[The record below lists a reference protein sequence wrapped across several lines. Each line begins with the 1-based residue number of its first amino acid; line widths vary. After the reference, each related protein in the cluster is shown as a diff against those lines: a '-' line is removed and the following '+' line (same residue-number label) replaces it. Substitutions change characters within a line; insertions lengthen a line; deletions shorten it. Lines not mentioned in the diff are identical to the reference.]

1 MNALLPRPIRVSLA
15 DDHPFV
21 LMGIKALIELEPR
34 LEVASASADGE
45 QALDEI
51 LSSDADV
58 AIIDLSMPKLDGV
71 QLIARLKR
79 ERPALKLLAL
89 TVHEDQAYLHQ
100 VLRCGADG
108 YLLKRS
114 AAEELV
120 RAILALWDG
129 QRFIDPAIADKAG
142 ELPMTS
148 PPPITLLSDRESDVL
163 RLLAQGFT
171 SKEIAERLDIGVK
184 TVDTYKSRAVEK
196 LGLRSRAQIVR
207 FAVGQGWLAEI

>member
-1 MNALLPRPIRVSLA
+1 MNQALTRPIRVSLA

-34 LEVASASADGE
+34 LEVASASPDGA
-45 QALDEI
+45 QALEEI
-51 LSSDADV
+51 LAGDADV
-58 AIIDLSMPKLDGV
+58 AVVDLSMPKLDGV

-120 RAILALWDG
+120 RAILTLWDG
-129 QRFIDPAIADKAG
+129 QRFIDPAIADKAMD
-142 ELPMTS
+142 PQPDS
-148 PPPITLLSDRESDVL
+148 PPPSALLSDREMDVL

-171 SKEIAERLDIGVK
+171 SKEIAEKLDIGVK

-207 FAVGQGWLAEI
+207 FAVGQGWLADI